1 MVKNVLELKNVL
13 GHPDAPYIRGFS
25 MAEEIRDLIE
35 KINQEGIRA
44 AEEKAHDIEAA
55 AKQRADTILAQARL
69 EAEEMI
75 VAAKDRVFREDEK
88 EKILLA
94 QAGRDLLLSLRKEIN
109 AMLGRIVVSDIQQ
122 ALNPETLSRL
132 LSEVIK
138 NNSAAESNGITV
150 FLANKDLEVL
160 EKKFLHK
167 LGEETK
173 RTILLRPS
181 EDIAGGFTISFDHE
195 KSYYDF
201 TDKALAEYIG
211 TYLKPKLNQILQEA
225 IKE

>member
-1 MVKNVLELKNVL
+1 
-13 GHPDAPYIRGFS
+13 

-35 KINQEGIRA
+35 KINQEGIKA
-44 AEEKAHDIEAA
+44 AEEKAQNIEAA
-55 AKQRADTILAQARL
+55 AKQRADDILAQAKL

-75 VAAKDRVFREDEK
+75 AAAKDRLHREDEK

-109 AMLGRIVVSDIQQ
+109 AMLGRIVVSDLQQ
-122 ALNPETLSRL
+122 ALTPEALSNL
-132 LSEVIK
+132 LSEVVR
-138 NNSAAESNGITV
+138 NYSAGES
-150 FLANKDLEVL
+150 L
-160 EKKFLHK
+160 EKNILHK
-167 LGEETK
+167 LREETK
-173 RTILLRPS
+173 KKIILRPAEEIS
-181 EDIAGGFTISFDHE
+181 GGFTISFDSG
-195 KSYYDF
+195 KSCYDF

>member
-1 MVKNVLELKNVL
+1 
-13 GHPDAPYIRGFS
+13 

-35 KINQEGIRA
+35 KINQEGIKA
-44 AEEKAHDIEAA
+44 AEEKAQNIEAA
-55 AKQRADTILAQARL
+55 AKQRADDMLAQAGL

-75 VAAKDRVFREDEK
+75 AAAKDRIRREDEK
-88 EKILLA
+88 GKTLLA

-122 ALNPETLSRL
+122 ALAPEALFKL
-132 LSEVIK
+132 LSEVVR
-138 NNSAAESNGITV
+138 NFSTGENSDITV
-150 FLANKDLEVL
+150 LLNKEDLETL
-160 EKKFLHK
+160 EKNFLYK
-167 LGEETK
+167 LREETK
-173 RTILLRPS
+173 KKIILKPAEEIS
-181 EDIAGGFTISFDHE
+181 GGFTISFDSG
-195 KSYYDF
+195 KSCYDF

>member
-1 MVKNVLELKNVL
+1 
-13 GHPDAPYIRGFS
+13 

-35 KINQEGIRA
+35 KINQEGIKA
-44 AEEKAHDIEAA
+44 AEEKAQNIEAA
-55 AKQRADTILAQARL
+55 AKQRADDILAQARL

-75 VAAKDRVFREDEK
+75 AAAKDRIRREDEK
-88 EKILLA
+88 GKTLLA

-122 ALNPETLSRL
+122 ALTPEALFKL
-132 LSEVIK
+132 LSEVVR
-138 NNSAAESNGITV
+138 NYSAGESSDITV
-150 FLANKDLEVL
+150 LLNKEDLETL
-160 EKKFLHK
+160 EKNFLHK
-167 LGEETK
+167 LREETK
-173 RTILLRPS
+173 KKIILRPAEEIS
-181 EDIAGGFTISFDHE
+181 GGFTISFDSG
-195 KSYYDF
+195 KSCYDF

>member
-1 MVKNVLELKNVL
+1 
-13 GHPDAPYIRGFS
+13 

-44 AEEKAHDIEAA
+44 AEEKAQNIEAA
-55 AKQRADTILAQARL
+55 AKQRADDTLAQAKL

-75 VAAKDRVFREDEK
+75 AAAKDRIFREDEK
-88 EKILLA
+88 GKTLLA

-109 AMLGRIVVSDIQQ
+109 AMFGRIVVFDIQQ
-122 ALNPETLSRL
+122 SLTPEALFRL
-132 LSEVIK
+132 LSEVVR
-138 NNSAAESNGITV
+138 NYSAGESSDITV
-150 FLANKDLEVL
+150 FINKEDLETL

-167 LGEETK
+167 LREETK
-173 RTILLRPS
+173 KKIILKPAEEIS
-181 EDIAGGFTISFDHE
+181 GGFTISFDDG
-195 KSYYDF
+195 KSCYDF

-211 TYLKPKLNQILQEA
+211 TYLKPKLNQILKEA